1 MRILLINPDVA
12 DGRGYLSYND
22 GRLKR
27 LLVNPSMTMPYIA
40 SLTPDNHE
48 VIICDEMLGDNIDFD
63 QDVDLVGI
71 TVVTQLARRAYQIA
85 SSFRQREKKVV
96 LGGSH
101 ITLMPEEALE
111 FADTVVVGEAEDVW
125 QQLLFDLQANK
136 LRPIYRRKNLH
147 HLRGL
152 PAPRMDLLNKQY
164 RYLGISMGQVK
175 MSRGCPYACVTC
187 CVPEL
192 YGSRYRLRPL
202 DEVLCEIEGLAED
215 VIYFCEDNI
224 VGNHRYAKEL
234 FRRMISLDKQ
244 WTSISSIAIADDPE
258 LLRLAARSGCKGIYI
273 GFETLSE
280 AGLKDMGKFHNLKKD
295 YREIVKRVRDA
306 GILLTGGFLV
316 GFDSDTPD
324 TFERIIDFVVET
336 DLEICQYYV
345 VVPWP
350 RTPFYEKLKREGR
363 LFHERWWMQDFYS
376 QQVLYKP
383 ANMSEEEM
391 VQGFLYL
398 IDQTYR
404 LDKVV
409 SRLWGG
415 WFGRGAPRKSS
426 RNGLKNRKDKLLQR
440 IGALAFNLAY
450 REVYMGQKELF
461 KEKIGIG

>member
-1 MRILLINPDVA
+1 MKILLINPDLA

-22 GRLKR
+22 GRFKR
-27 LLVNPSMTMPYIA
+27 LLVNPSLTMPYIA
-40 SLTPDNHE
+40 SLTPQDHE
-48 VIICDEMLGDNIDFD
+48 VIICDEMLGDSIDYD
-63 QDVDLVGI
+63 LEIDLVGI
-71 TVVTQLARRAYQIA
+71 TVVTQLARRAYHIA
-85 SSFRQREKKVV
+85 SSFRQRQKKVV

-111 FADTVVVGEAEDVW
+111 FADAVVVGEAEDMW
-125 QQLLFDLQANK
+125 QQLLFDLQADK

-164 RYLGISMGQVK
+164 RYLGVSMGQVK
-175 MSRGCPYACVTC
+175 ISRGCPYACVTC

-202 DEVLCEIEGLAED
+202 DEVLCEIEGIAED
-215 VIYFCEDNI
+215 IIYFCEDNI
-224 VGNHRYAKEL
+224 VGNPRYAKEL
-234 FRRMISLDKQ
+234 FKRMISLNKQ

-258 LLRLAARSGCKGIYI
+258 LLRLAAKSGCKGIYI
-273 GFETLSE
+273 GFETLSQ

-295 YREIVKRVRDA
+295 YREIVKRVRDE

-316 GFDSDTPD
+316 GFDSDTPS

-336 DLEICQYYV
+336 DLEICQYYL

-350 RTPFYEKLKREGR
+350 RTPFYERLKREGR
-363 LFHERWWMQDFYS
+363 LFHERWWLQDFYS

-383 ANMSEEEM
+383 ANMSEKEM

-398 IDQTYR
+398 IDQTYG
-404 LDKVV
+404 LDRVV

-415 WFGRGAPRKSS
+415 WAGKGSPRRPSQ
-426 RNGLKNRKDKLLQR
+426 NGWKNRKDRLLQKFS
-440 IGALAFNLAY
+440 ALAFNLAY

-461 KEKIGIG
+461 KERTGIG